1 MVEEHKPRSAAAIAR
16 WEREK
21 ANNRERQRQ
30 ALEMRQAG
38 YSYSQIA
45 QAQGTSSKSA
55 MSRVKKAAA
64 RDIPTELVET
74 VRDIELFR
82 LDTIT
87 LMNLSLMQKAYE
99 AGDIENFCKLQDR
112 VHAVHDRR
120 KKIVPIE
127 APTKL
132 VIDQNTTVQTDQDR
146 ELSEMLARKAQEV
159 EDTVRWLT
167 EQTLG

>member
-1 MVEEHKPRSAAAIAR
+1 
-16 WEREK
+16 
-21 ANNRERQRQ
+21 
-30 ALEMRQAG
+30 MRQAG

-45 QAQGTSSKSA
+45 EAQRTSIKSA
-55 MSRVKKAAA
+55 MSRVRKGAA

-74 VRDIELFR
+74 VRNLELSR
-82 LDTIT
+82 MDTIT

-99 AGDIENFCKLQDR
+99 AGDVDSFCKLQDR

-132 VIDQNTTVQTDQDR
+132 VIDQTTTMQTDQDR

-167 EQTLG
+167 EQTMD